1 MKYFDHDTTA
11 SSDDLILAL
20 RIAHGGAAVDCY
32 WAILEQI
39 YRDEAP
45 TVIIRNRPETQAL
58 CARLATAFDT
68 VREWVSTMIEY
79 GLLEASD
86 DGCGGYSE
94 VVSERAME
102 NIKGYQEMCERNRLN
117 GQKGGRKPK
126 RKPSGNRAGTE
137 PLPSGGE
144 KKRKEKKALGSYEK
158 NPKACAARSAEAG
171 EPAPRTAHRCPEC
184 GAEMRITATMQA
196 GTGRRFWRC
205 DECGKEAVYG

>member
-45 TVIIRNRPETQAL
+45 TVIVRNRPETQAL
-58 CARLATAFDT
+58 CARLATAYET
-68 VREWVSTMIEY
+68 VREYVTTMIEY
-79 GLLEASD
+79 GLLDAVE
-86 DGCGGYSE
+86 DGDGYAE
-94 VVSERAME
+94 VVSERAMN
-102 NIKGYQEMCERNRLN
+102 NIRDYQEMCERNRLN

-137 PLPSGGE
+137 RGGKE
-144 KKRKEKKALGSYEK
+144 KKRKESVGFL
-158 NPKACAARSAEAG
+158 
-171 EPAPRTAHRCPEC
+171 
-184 GAEMRITATMQA
+184 
-196 GTGRRFWRC
+196 
-205 DECGKEAVYG
+205 